1 MFKITLI
8 AFVQGSWSIFEYQLI
23 VGIVNYN
30 YTSYSGVVFET
41 SFLPMAYEY
50 QAISSFYTRKSK
62 KKIKLQRKTI
72 PYPEFEPG
80 TYRIAFGNLNHCTI
94 GLVFR
99 KFKFF

>member
-41 SFLPMAYEY
+41 SFLPMVYEY
-50 QAISSFYTRKSK
+50 QAILSFYTRKSK
-62 KKIKLQRKTI
+62 KKSNYNEK
-72 PYPEFEPG
+72 PYL
-80 TYRIAFGNLNHCTI
+80 TRNLNPEPI
-94 GLVFR
+94 G
-99 KFKFF
+99 